1 MERIRDKR
9 KLIIGAATRAVLE
22 KGFGATSIE
31 ELCAEVGITKSG
43 FFYHFRDKNE
53 LARALLIEHIEEDD
67 RLFDEI
73 FDQGADLSGDPLQA
87 LLASLK
93 LLARK
98 IEDLP
103 TGHPG
108 CLVAT
113 YCYQERLFDKEVR
126 ELNRQAVLSW
136 RTRFR
141 RAMQQ
146 VAERYRPKEDIDMD
160 DLADMVSSVLEGGI
174 VVSKALAEPQVL
186 SRQVLLLRNMLK
198 VMFLPD
204 GQLAALAACR
214 NAGPVNQRPG
224 PSGNPAEV
232 PIVQSLFS

>member
-1 MERIRDKR
+1 MERNTDKR

-31 ELCAEVGITKSG
+31 ELCVEVGITKSG
-43 FFYHFRDKNE
+43 FFYHFKDKNE
-53 LARALLIEHIEEDD
+53 LARTLLIEHIEEDD

-73 FDQGADLSGDPLQA
+73 FDQGRDLSEDPLQA
-87 LLASLK
+87 LLISLK

-113 YCYQERLFDKEVR
+113 YCYQERLFDRQVR
-126 ELNRQAVLSW
+126 ELNRQAVLAW
-136 RTRFR
+136 RKRFR
-141 RAMQQ
+141 TEMNR
-146 VAERYRPKEDIDMD
+146 VAELYVPREDIDME

-174 VVSKALAEPQVL
+174 VVAKALAEPKVL
-186 SRQVLLLRNMLK
+186 SRQVLLFRNMLK
-198 VMFLPD
+198 AVFLPD
-204 GQLAALAACR
+204 GQPAAAGAASRDACFTPPQ
-214 NAGPVNQRPG
+214 A
-224 PSGNPAEV
+224 PSGSPVAV
-232 PIVQSLFS
+232 PTGQLVFS